1 MTRLMALDLGPA
13 NIRVN
18 TVCPGTILTKSILNY
33 IEKEGI
39 TLEQFKEIEGGKT
52 ILKRVG

>member
-1 MTRLMALDLGPA
+1 
-13 NIRVN
+13 V
-18 TVCPGTILTKSILNY
+18 PGDHPHEIILNY